1 MERLNQTGFHALAGA
16 SLASIPPAALPAI
29 SISSCRLP
37 WRGESGIANRAEWV
51 KRLTGCNP

>member
-37 WRGESGIANRAEWV
+37 WRGESGIAILGEMGQTLD
-51 KRLTGCNP
+51 RL